1 MLLDTLKDKNIILG
15 SQSPRRVDLLK
26 GLGLSFTQC
35 SDMENDESRPD
46 DLSKNAVPAYISEKK
61 SKAYPKELGENDILI
76 TADTIVWIDDEVLN
90 KPADRNDAI
99 RMISML
105 SGRMHEV
112 ITAVT
117 LRSKDKMHTFIAST
131 FVHFRPLEDE
141 EIEYYVDNYHPYD
154 KAGAYGIQEWLGFIA
169 LERIEGSYFNVMGLP
184 VQRLYVELGKFTNTY
199 ESAGIDGFYQ
209 E

>member
-1 MLLDTLKDKNIILG
+1 MLLDVLKDKNVILG
-15 SQSPRRVDLLK
+15 SQSPRRAELLR
-26 GLGLSFTQC
+26 GLGISFTQC
-35 SDMENDESRPD
+35 NDMDNDENYPD
-46 DLSKNAVPAYISEKK
+46 DLSKNGVPAYIAERK
-61 SKAYPKELGENDILI
+61 SNAYPKELSGNDILI

-90 KPADRNDAI
+90 KPADRDDAI
-99 RMISML
+99 RMLNML

-117 LRSKDKMHTFIAST
+117 LRSKDKMQTFIASS

-141 EIEYYVDNYHPYD
+141 EIEYYIDNYKPYD
-154 KAGAYGIQEWLGFIA
+154 KAGAYGIQEWLGFVA

-184 VQRLYVELGKFTNTY
+184 VQRLYVELMRFTSTY
-199 ESAGIDGFYQ
+199 ESAGIDGYYQ

>member
-1 MLLDTLKDKNIILG
+1 MILDTLKNKNVILC
-15 SQSPRRVDLLK
+15 SQSPRRADLLK
-26 GLGLSFTQC
+26 GLGISFTQH
-35 SDMENDESRPD
+35 SDIDMDESRPN
-46 DLSKNAVPAYISEKK
+46 DLSKNSVPAYISEKK
-61 SKAYPKELGENDILI
+61 SSSYTKELHENDILL

-90 KPADRNDAI
+90 KPVDRNDAI
-99 RMISML
+99 RMLNIL

-131 FVHFRPLEDE
+131 LVHFRPLEDE

>member
-1 MLLDTLKDKNIILG
+1 MLLDTLKGKNIILG
-15 SQSPRRVDLLK
+15 SQSPRRAELLK
-26 GLGLSFTQC
+26 GLDLSFTLC
-35 SDMENDESRPD
+35 ADMDADESRPD
-46 DLSKNAVPAYISEKK
+46 DLSKNGVPAYISEKK
-61 SKAYPKELGENDILI
+61 SNAYPKELGEDDILI

-90 KPADRNDAI
+90 KPSDRNDAI
-99 RMISML
+99 RMLNML

-117 LRSKDKMHTFIAST
+117 LRSKDKMQTFIAST

-184 VQRLYVELGKFTNTY
+184 VQRLYVELAKFTNTY